1 MMALVDRAAARYFA
15 GGAACLLIFVLM
27 ALGVTSIWNVVAF
40 DQAFAG
46 WVASWRNPALTDVML
61 AITSLGDG
69 AYLKPMGVLVVI
81 ALAMQRAWR
90 PAAATAT
97 AFLLLPLLVN
107 LIKSGTARTRPTID
121 LYAGADGFSF
131 PSGHAAN
138 ATLIYGALAVLVF
151 RSLTGPKRW
160 IATAALALLA
170 LLIAA
175 SRVYV
180 GAHWPSDALAG
191 LALGGLLLA
200 GLASVLAHPS
210 HSPATPRTTHLL
222 LACFALTAPL
232 YAWYALP
239 FAHTFY
245 QALS

>member
-1 MMALVDRAAARYFA
+1 MPLVDRTQAIYFA
-15 GGAACLLIFVLM
+15 AGAACLFVFLLM
-27 ALGVTSIWNVVAF
+27 ALGVAGAWDAASFDLAVA
-40 DQAFAG
+40 D
-46 WVASWRNPALTDVML
+46 WVARWRNPALTDTML
-61 AITSLGDG
+61 VITSLGDG

-81 ALAMQRAWR
+81 ALALQRAWR
-90 PAAATAT
+90 PAAVTAA

-107 LIKSGTARTRPTID
+107 LIKSGTARARPTID

-138 ATLIYGALAVLVF
+138 SAMIYGALAVLVY
-151 RSLTGPKRW
+151 RSLTGPARW
-160 IATAALALLA
+160 MAATAFALLA
-170 LLIAA
+170 ILIAA

-180 GAHWPSDALAG
+180 GAHWAIDALAG
-191 LALGGLLLA
+191 LSLGGLLLT
-200 GLASVLAHPS
+200 GLARVLAHPS
-210 HSPATPRTTHLL
+210 HPRATPRTTHFL

-245 QALS
+245 EALS

>member
-1 MMALVDRAAARYFA
+1 MTRTARYALPAALCTLVLVLLVSGISGYWDMDTLDRA
-15 GGAACLLIFVLM
+15 M
-27 ALGVTSIWNVVAF
+27 A
-40 DQAFAG
+40 DR
-46 WVASWRNPALTDVML
+46 ASGLRSPALTNAML

-69 AYLKPMGVLVVI
+69 AYLRPMGALVVI

-90 PAAATAT
+90 PAGATAT

-107 LIKSGTARTRPTID
+107 LIKSGVARTRPTID

-138 ATLIYGALAVLVF
+138 SALIYGAIAVLVL
-151 RSLTGPKRW
+151 RSLTGPTRW

-170 LLIAA
+170 VLIAA

-191 LALGGLLLA
+191 LALGGLLLT
-200 GLASVLAHPS
+200 GLAWVLAHPS
-210 HSPATPRTTHLL
+210 HPPATPRTTYVL

-245 QALS
+245 EALS

>member
-1 MMALVDRAAARYFA
+1 MPLVNRTAANHFA
-15 GGAACLLIFVLM
+15 AGAACLFVFLLM
-27 ALGVTSIWNVVAF
+27 ALGVAGAWDAASF
-40 DQAFAG
+40 DLAVTD
-46 WVASWRNPALTDVML
+46 WVAHRRNPALTDTML

-81 ALAMQRAWR
+81 ALALQRAWR
-90 PAAATAT
+90 PAVATAA
-97 AFLLLPLLVN
+97 AFLLLPLLIN
-107 LIKSGTARTRPTID
+107 LIKSGSGRTRPTID

-138 ATLIYGALAVLVF
+138 SALIYGAIAVLVF
-151 RSLTGPKRW
+151 RSLTGPMRW
-160 IATAALALLA
+160 IVTAALALLA
-170 LLIAA
+170 VLIAA

-191 LALGGLLLA
+191 LALGGLLLT
-200 GLASVLAHPS
+200 GLAWVLAHSS
-210 HSPATPRTTHLL
+210 HPPATPRTTHLL

-245 QALS
+245 EALS

>member
-1 MMALVDRAAARYFA
+1 MMDRAAAQYLTV
-15 GGAACLLIFVLM
+15 GAACLFVFVLM
-27 ALGVTSIWNVVAF
+27 ALGVTGTWNLVAF

-46 WVASWRNPALTDVML
+46 WVAGWRNPALTDAML

-69 AYLKPMGVLVVI
+69 AYLRPMGALVVI
-81 ALAMQRAWR
+81 ALAMRRAWR
-90 PAAATAT
+90 PPVATAT

-107 LIKSGTARTRPTID
+107 LIKSGIARTRPTID
-121 LYAGADGFSF
+121 LYDGADGFSF

-138 ATLIYGALAVLVF
+138 SALIYGAIAVLVF
-151 RSLTGPKRW
+151 RSLTGPPRW
-160 IATAALALLA
+160 IATVALALLA

-191 LALGGLLLA
+191 LALGGLLLT
-200 GLASVLAHPS
+200 GLAAVLAHPS
-210 HSPATPRTTHLL
+210 RPLATPRTTHVL

-245 QALS
+245 EALS

>member
-1 MMALVDRAAARYFA
+1 MPLVNRAATRYLAF
-15 GGAACLLIFVLM
+15 GAACLFLFAAM
-27 ALGVTSIWNVVAF
+27 ALGV
-40 DQAFAG
+40 AG
-46 WVASWRNPALTDVML
+46 AWDVITLDLAIADWVAGWRNPALTDAML

-81 ALAMQRAWR
+81 ALATQRAWR
-90 PAAATAT
+90 PAATTAT

-107 LIKSGTARTRPTID
+107 LIKSGAARTRPTID

-138 ATLIYGALAVLVF
+138 ATLIYGALALLVF
-151 RSLTGPKRW
+151 RSLKGPTRW
-160 IATAALALLA
+160 IATAVLALLA
-170 LLIAA
+170 VLVAA

-180 GAHWPSDALAG
+180 GAHWPSDALSG
-191 LALGGLLLA
+191 LALGGLFLT
-200 GLASVLAHPS
+200 GLAWVLAHPS
-210 HSPATPRTTHLL
+210 HPPATPRTTHLV

-245 QALS
+245 EALS

>member
-1 MMALVDRAAARYFA
+1 MTRTARYALPAALCTLVLVLLMSGINGYWDMDTLDRA
-15 GGAACLLIFVLM
+15 M
-27 ALGVTSIWNVVAF
+27 A
-40 DQAFAG
+40 DR
-46 WVASWRNPALTDVML
+46 ASGLRSPALTNAML

-69 AYLKPMGVLVVI
+69 AYLRPMGALVVI

-90 PAAATAT
+90 PAGATAT

-107 LIKSGTARTRPTID
+107 LIKSGVARTRPTID

-138 ATLIYGALAVLVF
+138 SALIYGAIAVLVL
-151 RSLTGPKRW
+151 RSLTGPA
-160 IATAALALLA
+160 IV
-170 LLIAA
+170 IAA

-191 LALGGLLLA
+191 LALGGLLLT
-200 GLASVLAHPS
+200 GLAWVLAHPS
-210 HSPATPRTTHLL
+210 HPPATPRTTYVL
-222 LACFALTAPL
+222 LACFALTAPP

-245 QALS
+245 EALS

>member
-1 MMALVDRAAARYFA
+1 MTPAARYTVSAAFCALFFA
-15 GGAACLLIFVLM
+15 LLVSGVWGFWNLEWFDH
-27 ALGVTSIWNVVAF
+27 ALT
-40 DQAFAG
+40 DQLPG
-46 WVASWRNPALTDVML
+46 LRTPALTTAML

-69 AYLKPMGVLVVI
+69 AYLKPMGVLVVV
-81 ALAMQRAWR
+81 ALTLQRAWR
-90 PAAATAT
+90 PAATTAT

-107 LIKSGTARTRPTID
+107 LIKYGIARTRPTTG
-121 LYAGADGFSF
+121 LYTGADGFSF

-138 ATLIYGALAVLVF
+138 SALIYGALAVLVF
-151 RSLTGPKRW
+151 RSLTGPTRW
-160 IATAALALLA
+160 IVATALALLI

-191 LALGGLLLA
+191 LALGGLLLT
-200 GLASVLAHPS
+200 GLACVLAHPS
-210 HSPATPRTTHLL
+210 HPRATPRTTHFL

-245 QALS
+245 EALS